1 MRKRVVITGMG
12 ALTPIGYTHTD
23 FWAAVRRGECGVKPI
38 TSYDTAKQAVKL
50 AAEVRFDTETLVPER
65 DARKMDRFTLL
76 AVIAA
81 REALA
86 DSGIGAGNTDLTRAG
101 VLIASGIGGLT
112 TIAREHARGE
122 ERGYDRVSP
131 FFIPMSIANMAAGR
145 VAIESGFLGSCSC
158 VVTACSGGTH
168 AVGEG
173 MRAIRHGYAD
183 VMLCGGAEACVSPLA
198 VGGFTSM
205 KALYEGCDPARAS
218 IPFDKERRGFVLGEG
233 AGMLMLE
240 ELSHAKARGARI
252 YAELVG
258 FGDSCDAYHITAPD
272 PSADGAARALAN
284 AICDAGLTPADIG
297 YINAHGT
304 STPLNDK
311 CETLAIHRVFG
322 EETQIPVSSTKSMTG
337 HLLGAAGAVEAIVC
351 VNAVR
356 EGFLPPNI
364 NLREPDPECR
374 LNIITEPGENAGVK
388 YALSDSLGF
397 GGHNGAVV
405 FARYDEKEE
414 VLL

>member
-1 MRKRVVITGMG
+1 MG
-12 ALTPIGYTHTD
+12 ALTPIGSTHTD
-23 FWAAVRRGECGVKPI
+23 FWEAARRGECGVAPI
-38 TSYDTAKQAVKL
+38 TSYDTSAQKVTL
-50 AAEVRFDTETLVPER
+50 AAEVRIDTETVVPPAE
-65 DARKMDRFTLL
+65 ARKMDRFTLL

-81 REALA
+81 REALR
-86 DSGIGAGNTDLTRAG
+86 DSGITSDNTDLTRAG

-112 TIAREHARGE
+112 TITREHTRGE

-158 VVTACSGGTH
+158 VVTACAGG
-168 AVGEG
+168 ANAIGEG
-173 MRAIRHGYAD
+173 ARMIRHGYTD

-205 KALYEGCDPARAS
+205 KALHEGSDPARAS
-218 IPFDKERRGFVLGEG
+218 IPFDKNRSGFVLGEG

-240 ELSHAKARGARI
+240 DYNHAIARGAVI
-252 YAELVG
+252 YAELAG

-272 PSADGAARALAN
+272 PSADGAVRAIEN
-284 AICDAGLTPADIG
+284 AIRDAGLSPADIG

-311 CETLAIHRVFG
+311 CEALAIRRVFG
-322 EETQIPVSSTKSMTG
+322 EGCAVPVSSTKSMTG
-337 HLLGAAGAVEAIVC
+337 HRLGAAGAVEAIIC

-356 EGFLPPNI
+356 EGYIPPNI
-364 NLREPDPECR
+364 NLVERDPECD
-374 LNIITEPGENAGVK
+374 LNIITATGKTTDIK
-388 YALSDSLGF
+388 YALSNSLGF
-397 GGHNGAVV
+397 GGHNAALII
-405 FARYDEKEE
+405 ARYDK
-414 VLL
+414 